1 MILMKILMIGLTLYP
16 NLKGGAPKVARQLIS
31 FLRQNGYNILVDY
44 AAYYFKDLTS
54 KNDPNVALND
64 YYKNLLK
71 HYIKIINK
79 FKPDLIIAFNDAE
92 TTTILEAAHKLNTP
106 VILYVHIVWPVCPK
120 GTLVNEKYNQC
131 VGARNVSPIKCI
143 KCRMLSSNKNL
154 PSTLGAM
161 VNAIFAP
168 MRIRTRYLRLTYD
181 NLRLIV
187 VPSNY
192 MKNIL
197 TKNGIDPSKIYV
209 LPNGIDT
216 NFYKPTPLPKTNTIA
231 YLGGC
236 DPLKGFNE
244 LLLAFKKIIKH
255 RNDVTLY
262 IAGTNHKGEISNKI
276 IFTGYLN
283 ENETK
288 HLYEISKVVV
298 VPSIVPEAFSL
309 VTAEAMA
316 SARPVVAYNS
326 GAISELVKD
335 GYNGYLVKIH
345 DIDSLAEKILYLI
358 NNQEHAETMGKNA
371 REFIEKNY
379 NIDLFYKRWHE
390 LLQTIF

>member
-1 MILMKILMIGLTLYP
+1 MKILVTGLVLHP
-16 NLKGGAPKVARQLIS
+16 NWKGGEPKVAHQLIS
-31 FLRQNGYNILVDY
+31 FLRQNGYDVLIDY
-44 AAYYFKDLTS
+44 AAYYFKDLAI
-54 KNDPNVALND
+54 KNDPNIALND

-71 HYIKIINK
+71 HYIKTINK
-79 FKPDLIIAFNDAE
+79 FKPDLIIAFYDNG
-92 TTTILEAAHKLNTP
+92 TTTILEAAHKSNIP
-106 VILYVHIVWPVCPK
+106 IILYIHIVWPVCPK
-120 GTLVNEKYNQC
+120 GMLVDEKYNQC
-131 VGARNVSPIKCI
+131 VGIRNVSPIKCI
-143 KCRMLSSNKNL
+143 KCSILSSNKDL

-161 VNAIFAP
+161 VNAIFTP
-168 MRIRTRYLRLTYD
+168 MRIHARYLRLTYD

-197 TKNGIDPSKIYV
+197 AKNGIDPSKIYV

-236 DPLKGFNE
+236 DPLKGFDE

-276 IFTGYLN
+276 ILTGYLN

-298 VPSIVPEAFSL
+298 VPSIIPEAFSL

-345 DIDSLAEKILYLI
+345 DIDSLADKILYLI
-358 NNQEHAETMGKNA
+358 NNQEHAEAMGKNA

-379 NIDLFYKRWHE
+379 NIDLFYKRWDE
-390 LLQTIF
+390 LLQTILK

>member
-1 MILMKILMIGLTLYP
+1 MKILTTGSVLHP
-16 NLKGGAPKVARQLIS
+16 NHKGGEPKVAHQLIS
-31 FLRQNGYNILVDY
+31 FLRQNGYDVLIDY
-44 AAYYFKDLTS
+44 AAYYFKDLAI
-54 KNDPNVALND
+54 KNDPNIALND

-71 HYIKIINK
+71 HYIKTINK
-79 FKPDLIIAFNDAE
+79 SKPDLIIAFYDNG
-92 TTTILEAAHKLNTP
+92 TTTILEAAHKSNIP
-106 VILYVHIVWPVCPK
+106 IILYIHIVWPICPK
-120 GTLVNEKYNQC
+120 ETLVNEKYNQC
-131 VGARNVSPIKCI
+131 VGVRNVSPIKCI
-143 KCRMLSSNKNL
+143 KCHILSSNKNL
-154 PSTLGAM
+154 PSTLGAI
-161 VNAIFAP
+161 VNAISVP
-168 MRIRTRYLRLTYD
+168 IRIHTRYLRLTYD

-236 DPLKGFNE
+236 SPLKGFNE

-276 IFTGYLN
+276 IFAGYLN
-283 ENETK
+283 EHETK

-298 VPSIVPEAFSL
+298 VPSIIPEAFSL
-309 VTAEAMA
+309 VTVEAMA

-345 DIDSLAEKILYLI
+345 DIDSLADKILYLI
-358 NNQEHAETMGKNA
+358 NNQEHAEAMGKNA

-379 NIDLFYKRWHE
+379 NIDLFYKRWNE
-390 LLQTIF
+390 LLQTILK